1 MGIGEVQREYNLS
14 VADAFEKIAWDS
26 VKELMPLLES
36 KYEELFHRAVWEF
49 YGDYSPE
56 IYTRNYSLYDVVEIN
71 VDVEGMT
78 ISYSG
83 APENATPFRKGGGT
97 VFELSFM
104 GGYHGGAASGDYT
117 VMPQSDPDDSG
128 FTVRHTPH
136 PSPGTPYWRTP
147 HPWYTDW
154 GRPAEWS
161 IPPADVFMESK
172 EEFLNR
178 ELALMFKKI
187 LYENLGI

>member
-14 VADAFEKIAWDS
+14 VSEAFRKIAYDS
-26 VKELMPLLES
+26 IREIIPQIGE
-36 KYEELFHRAVWEF
+36 KYEEIFHWAVNEF

-71 VDVEGMT
+71 ADEEDMT
-78 ISYSG
+78 ISYIG

-97 VFELSFM
+97 VFELSFLE
-104 GGYHGGAASGDYT
+104 GYHGGAASGNYT

-128 FTVRHTPH
+128 FTVRYTPH
-136 PSPGTPYWRTP
+136 PDPGTPYWRTP

-154 GRPAEWS
+154 GRAAEWS
-161 IPPADVFMESK
+161 IPPADVFMENKNNYLNTEMIRTFEQLLESK
-172 EEFLNR
+172 
-178 ELALMFKKI
+178 
-187 LYENLGI
+187 LGL